1 MNNHAAVVRQFL
13 KDRSSI
19 NIEPTGLPFVTI
31 SRQAGAGGHTLA
43 RNILG
48 QLDALYPARG
58 GSEGWEVFD
67 QKLCALIAQD
77 EKLGFSFDALVTE
90 EYRSE
95 ISQFVHELIRQKASR
110 YAAYKRVFSVV
121 RLLATLG
128 NCVIVGRA
136 GMCVA
141 ADMPLG
147 VHIRLIA
154 SRETRI
160 KNMMQLMETDELT
173 ARNAVRT
180 QDRDRRRLVDDF
192 FGRDIDD
199 PSLYD
204 VVLNMDRVHPG
215 EAAELVARMLNQKLA
230 RFPKKFALLT

>member
-1 MNNHAAVVRQFL
+1 MNNHAAVIREYL
-13 KDRSSI
+13 KDRSSVK
-19 NIEPTGLPFVTI
+19 IEPTGKPFVTI

-43 RNILG
+43 RNILRK
-48 QLDALYPARG
+48 LDEYYPHSG

-77 EKLGFSFDALVTE
+77 EKLGYSFDALVTE

-95 ISQFVHELIRQKASR
+95 ISQFVHEIIRQKASR
-110 YAAYKRVFSVV
+110 YAAYKRVFEVV

-147 VHIRLIA
+147 VHIRLVA
-154 SRETRI
+154 DPETRV
-160 KNMMQLMETDELT
+160 KNMMQLLESNEAV
-173 ARNAVRT
+173 ARKAVRD

-192 FGRDIDD
+192 FGQDISN

-204 VVLNMDRVHPG
+204 LVINMNRVESE
-215 EAAELVARMLNQKLA
+215 EAAELVAHMLNQKLA
-230 RFPKKFALLT
+230 RFPKKFSLLA